1 LASSPCS
8 AKFFNCMREGLKRLQ
23 GLQLQSEIFYISLKV
38 SSIIPLGGG
47 LMQIVYSNILRVYE
61 TIKK

>member
-1 LASSPCS
+1 
-8 AKFFNCMREGLKRLQ
+8 MREGLKRLQ